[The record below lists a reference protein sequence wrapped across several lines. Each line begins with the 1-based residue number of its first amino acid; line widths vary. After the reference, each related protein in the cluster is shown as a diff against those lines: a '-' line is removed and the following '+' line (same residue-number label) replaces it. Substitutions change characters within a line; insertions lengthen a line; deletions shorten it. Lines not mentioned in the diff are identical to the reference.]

1 MTPKSYFDDVWTRA
15 DLFGALHAYI
25 ANNAAAALDP
35 TELLR
40 AEWAMRVSA
49 LDLYVHELVS
59 QRLLEIFQGG
69 RPTCSGYLKIQISND
84 TLMQIHANGTGH
96 VSDAAFDLDMRTRL
110 SRVTFQAPDE
120 IADGLRMVS
129 SIELWNEIAKHYGA
143 TGAAIKTNAGILKAE
158 LSQVVNRRHKI
169 VHEGD
174 LQPSTPRVP
183 WPITRP
189 DVNHVKATILQIVS
203 AIEAVT

>member
-1 MTPKSYFDDVWTRA
+1 VTPKSYFDDVWARA

-25 ANNAAAALDP
+25 TNNAAAALDP
-35 TELLR
+35 AELLR

-59 QRLLEIFQGG
+59 QRLLEIFQGA
-69 RPTCSGYLKIQISND
+69 RPPCPGYLKIQVSND
-84 TLMQIHANGTGH
+84 TLMRIHANGKGNA
-96 VSDAAFDLDMRTRL
+96 SDAAFDLEVRTRL

-120 IADGLRMVS
+120 IADGIRMVS

-143 TGAAIKTNAGILKAE
+143 AGAAIKTDAGDLKAE
-158 LSQVVNRRHKI
+158 LAQIVNRRHKI

-183 WPITRP
+183 WAITRL
-189 DVNHVKATILQIVS
+189 DVDHVKTVVLRIVNG
-203 AIEAVT
+203 IEAVA